1 MSAGTASAGAAVGL
15 LVQGSSVGQLLGPPL
30 VVGVGSAVGS
40 WVGSAATLTCLAA
53 CLLVG
58 GLLYRWWEKPLVDEI
73 VDNPDARSIASVT
86 AEGE

>member
-30 VVGVGSAVGS
+30 VVGVGSAAGS
-40 WVGSAATLTCLAA
+40 WVGAAATLTGLAA

-58 GLLYRWWEKPLVDEI
+58 GLLYRRLEKPLEPSSGGRRPGSVD
-73 VDNPDARSIASVT
+73 
-86 AEGE
+86 GL